1 MLSTMMFEHMKLQKS
16 PLPGFIKQFM
26 TLNLEEVIY
35 FRANIFR
42 LQRSKP
48 TKRKWHIVPES
59 FIKEED
65 EITFVNNV
73 KDLVKLLSNV
83 GCNVDKPNNYR
94 PVFKV
99 MLHEHKCILCKLLW
113 EEEITWVLLDESVE
127 RVQQLGKDTSQFNHL
142 TFLNIC
148 LSHFLIS
155 SSIWTQWATY
165 LRQSLWGFMALE

>member
-1 MLSTMMFEHMKLQKS
+1 
-16 PLPGFIKQFM
+16 M
-26 TLNLEEVIY
+26 TVIN

-42 LQRSKP
+42 LQLSKP
-48 TKRKWHIVPES
+48 TKRKWNIVPES